1 MWLTLLL
8 CVNKERKTDHW
19 KESTKEKPLAW
30 KEITNFPAVISLK
43 SYRQIP
49 PFRQTGKFD
58 RNVLSLHF
66 SLFLISF
73 SESDINAL
81 MKMALRKIAFLPFGY
96 MIDQWRW
103 KVFSGVITDANY
115 NAEWWKLRT
124 KYQGIKPPV
133 ERSEKDFDP
142 GCKYHIPANTPY
154 IRFEFQS
161 FYFQLWST
169 SLFSLHST
177 KLWTTLDG
185 GYAKLKF
192 APVLAT

>member
-1 MWLTLLL
+1 MR
-8 CVNKERKTDHW
+8 E
-19 KESTKEKPLAW
+19 
-30 KEITNFPAVISLK
+30 
-43 SYRQIP
+43 RQIIEKRVQKKNLWP
-49 PFRQTGKFD
+49 GKREQIFLRLFPWSLTDKFLHLDKLGNSTAMFFLFIFRC
-58 RNVLSLHF
+58 
-66 SLFLISF
+66 FLISF